1 MKKIHPKKRHISGA
15 YTFISQDELASQLID
30 VYYEMKQLHSDQL
43 YRLYVHFDFLD
54 SKAKKLL
61 LRFLSILDSASKKE
75 SMPTLRIHYLY
86 SWDDEDMEEL
96 GLILADSLTDSVRI
110 CQVDSSVLRSTW
122 VA

>member
-1 MKKIHPKKRHISGA
+1 MHISGA
-15 YTFISQDELASQLID
+15 YTFISQDELASQLVD
-30 VYYEMKQLHSDQL
+30 VYYEMKQLHSDQF

>member
-1 MKKIHPKKRHISGA
+1 MKKIHPKKMHISGA
-15 YTFISQDELASQLID
+15 YTFISQDELASQLVD
-30 VYYEMKQLHSDQL
+30 VYYEMKQLYSDQL

-54 SKAKKLL
+54 SKAKKVL